1 MKNFY
6 IAVQIKENDKFY
18 AYVIKVSKSDNL
30 LSKLEIPNI
39 ITANICQSKK
49 EAENMCLISWVRS
62 WNDGFKANDAH
73 YYFCNVKYVFN

>member
-49 EAENMCLISWVRS
+49 EAESWVQG
-62 WNDGFKANDAH
+62 WNDGFKAND
-73 YYFCNVKYVFN
+73 KYMFD

>member
-49 EAENMCLISWVRS
+49 EAESWVLS
-62 WNDGFKANDAH
+62 WNDGFKAN
-73 YYFCNVKYVFN
+73 YKYVFD

>member
-6 IAVQIKENDKFY
+6 IAVQIKEDDKFY
-18 AYVIKVSKSDNL
+18 AYAVKVAGYDNL

-49 EAENMCLISWVRS
+49 EAESWIKC
-62 WNDGFKANDAH
+62 WNDTWKADNRYMFANAP
-73 YYFCNVKYVFN
+73 F